1 MTDNH
6 NFSHLHVHTEYSL
19 LDGLSRL
26 EQLVKRASELGMH
39 ALAITDHG
47 GLYGAVDFYQ
57 IAKRYGVKPIIGC
70 ELYVA
75 PSSRLER
82 QASDKRPYH
91 LTVLAKNNTGYKNL
105 VKLVTL
111 AHLEGFYYRPRVD
124 RDTLGKYSEGLIVM
138 SGCPSGEVP
147 RAIIDGRI
155 DDAKSAAQWYKDTFE
170 DYYFEIM
177 RHGDV
182 PQLPAI
188 NEGLLKLKDELN
200 IEIVA
205 TNDAHYVL
213 REHAPFQDILIC
225 IHTNT
230 NVQDS
235 KRLRMEEDSYY
246 LKSPSEMAEI
256 YQDLPEAILNT
267 NVIADKCNLELDFE
281 TLRLPEYKDTDG
293 KASIDFLTELCN
305 DGLKNR
311 ISNPGQKELERLKY
325 ELSVIE
331 DTHFPNYFLVVWD
344 IARFVR
350 QHDIFFAV
358 RGSAAASLVLFCL
371 GVTDINPL
379 DFDLVFERFL
389 NLERKEMPDIDM
401 DFQDDRR
408 DEVINYVVKKYG
420 EDHVAQ
426 IITFGTLGARAA
438 IRDSG
443 RALAMPYPEVDR
455 VAKLVPQKLH
465 ITLDEAVKLS
475 GELAGLYQNDQA
487 VNKLLDT
494 AKGVEGLTRH
504 SSTHAAGVVI
514 SKEPLENYIPLQRPV
529 KGFENGVNTTQYAM
543 KPLADLGLL
552 KMDFLGLANLTILA
566 RTRDLISKR
575 TGQHLALTDI
585 PLNDAKTFDLLS
597 NGETVGVFQLESTG
611 MTRYIKDLKP
621 SSLGDVAAMIALY
634 RPGPMEHIDTFI
646 EAKHGRS
653 EAYYPH
659 DDLEEILKETYGVIV
674 FQDQVLYIA
683 RRFAGYSLGEADVV
697 RKAMGKKI
705 PKIMAE
711 ERQRFMD
718 GALKQGYSQDVAN
731 RVFELVEPFAGYA
744 FNKAHSISYGLISYW
759 TAYFK
764 ANYTGEYMTSLLN
777 AYSGNAE
784 RVSIAVSECLR
795 LGIKVEGPDI
805 NSGEVEF
812 SLHGDDN
819 SALSIRFGISSI
831 KNVGVSALEKL
842 IDVRHEH
849 GKFSSIEEMCRVGD
863 LTGLNRKALDSLIK
877 VGAFDSFGD
886 RTSILSIADRVVS
899 LAQSEAHLRNSDQ
912 TSMFD
917 MFGESVQAPL
927 TEIEIEEGYTTDTQK
942 GEWEL
947 ELLGV
952 NLSSKDALA
961 LIAANADSTTVVSR
975 DLIQQ
980 NMNNQNI
987 KIAGQ
992 IQSVSFRNTRNGKA
1006 FAIVNVG
1013 LLNGAVEV
1021 FVWEELLVTTREILK
1036 DAKPILVSGVVKDRG
1051 EEQVTISAS
1060 EIIEFILSDV
1070 PLNSLDKP
1078 VQNLEPNLFSNDEIE
1093 GNMVEVKN
1101 VDHKKPG
1108 PISKNGSN
1116 VNMNQ
1121 EIENSTEQ
1129 DSQSLNKRLLITII
1143 ESKKVETDRVLL
1155 NNLIREL
1162 LEHNGKDDVEMEV
1175 KTPTSVVKLAWPLIK
1190 VKATTELAEYVAE
1203 MLGDSGYVA
1212 LVGH

>member
-26 EQLVKRASELGMH
+26 EQLVKRTSELGMQ

-57 IAKRYGVKPIIGC
+57 IAKSYGVKPIIGC

-111 AHLEGFYYRPRVD
+111 SHLEGFYYRPRVD
-124 RDTLGKYSEGLIVM
+124 RDTLEKYSEGLLVM

-256 YQDLPEAILNT
+256 YQDLPEAISNT

-293 KASIDFLTELCN
+293 KTSIDFLTELCN

-311 ISNPGQKELERLKY
+311 IPNPGQKEIERLKY

-408 DEVINYVVKKYG
+408 DEVINYVVEKYG

-455 VAKLVPQKLH
+455 IAKLVPQKLH
-465 ITLDEAVKLS
+465 ITLDEAIKLS
-475 GELAGLYQNDQA
+475 GELAGLYQNDQS

-514 SKEPLENYIPLQRPV
+514 SKEPLEDYIPLQRPV

-552 KMDFLGLANLTILA
+552 KMDFLGLSNLTILA

-575 TGQHLALTDI
+575 TGQHLSLTDI

-597 NGETVGVFQLESTG
+597 NGETVGVFQLESSG
-611 MTRYIKDLKP
+611 MTRYIQDLKP

-659 DDLEEILKETYGVIV
+659 DDLEEILRETYGVIV

-705 PKIMAE
+705 PEIMVE

-718 GALKQGYSQDVAN
+718 GALEQGYSQDIAN
-731 RVFELVEPFAGYA
+731 RVFELIEPFAGYA

-812 SLHGDDN
+812 SLHNDDD
-819 SALSIRFGISSI
+819 SKLSIRFGISSI

-842 IDVRHEH
+842 INIRHEH
-849 GKFSSIEEMCRVGD
+849 GEFSSIEEMCRVGD
-863 LTGLNRKALDSLIK
+863 MTGLNRKALDSLIK

-927 TEIEIEEGYTTDTQK
+927 TEIEIEEGHTTETQK

-961 LIAANADSTTVVSR
+961 LIAANADSNTVVSR

-980 NMNNQNI
+980 NMNNQKI

-1006 FAIVNVG
+1006 FAIVKVG

-1021 FVWEELLVTTREILK
+1021 FVWEELLATTREILK
-1036 DAKPILVSGVVKDRG
+1036 DAKPVLVSGVVKDRG

-1060 EIIEFILSDV
+1060 EITEFILSDV

-1078 VQNLEPNLFSNDEIE
+1078 VQNLESNLFSNDDTE
-1093 GNMVEVKN
+1093 GNMIEVKN
-1101 VDHKKPG
+1101 VNNQKPA

-1121 EIENSTEQ
+1121 EIENSTQQ
-1129 DSQSLNKRLLITII
+1129 DSHSLNKRLLITII

-1162 LEHNGKDDVEMEV
+1162 LEHNGNDDVEMEV
-1175 KTPTSVVKLAWPLIK
+1175 KTANSVVKLAWPLIK

-1212 LVGH
+1212 LVEH

>member
-26 EQLVKRASELGMH
+26 EQLVKRASELGMQS
-39 ALAITDHG
+39 LAITDHG
-47 GLYGAVDFYQ
+47 ALYGVVDFYQ
-57 IAKRYGVKPIIGC
+57 IAKKHGVKPIIGC

-75 PSSRLER
+75 PASRLER
-82 QASDKRPYH
+82 KASDKRPYH
-91 LTVLAKNNTGYKNL
+91 LTVLAKDNTGYKNL

-111 AHLEGFYYRPRVD
+111 AHLEGFYYKPRVD
-124 RDTLGKYSEGLIVM
+124 REALEKYSEGLIVM

-147 RAIIDGRI
+147 RAIVEGRL
-155 DDAKSAAQWYKDTFE
+155 DDAKSAATWYRDTFE

-182 PQLPAI
+182 PDLPAI
-188 NEGLLKLKDELN
+188 NEGLLKLKGDLK
-200 IEIVA
+200 IDIVA

-230 NVQDS
+230 NVKDS

-246 LKSPSEMAEI
+246 LKSPSEMTEI
-256 YQDLPEAILNT
+256 YQDLPEAIANT
-267 NVIADKCNLELDFE
+267 SVIADKCNLELDFE
-281 TLRLPEYKDTDG
+281 TLRLPEYKDTEG
-293 KASIDFLTELCN
+293 KTSIEYLTELCEI
-305 DGLKNR
+305 GLTNK
-311 ISNPGQKELERLKY
+311 ISNPKQKELDRLQY

-331 DTHFPNYFLVVWD
+331 ETHFPNYFLVVWD

-350 QHDIFFAV
+350 KHDIFFAV

-408 DEVINYVVKKYG
+408 EEVINYVVQKYG

-443 RALAMPYPEVDR
+443 RALAMPYPDVDR

-465 ITLDEAVKLS
+465 ITLDEAVNLS
-475 GELAGLYQNDQA
+475 SELASLYQNDQA

-514 SKEPLENYIPLQRPV
+514 SKEPLEDYIPLQRPANGV
-529 KGFENGVNTTQYAM
+529 ENGVNTTQYAM

-566 RTRDLISKR
+566 RARNLISKR
-575 TGQHLALTDI
+575 TGRHLALTDI
-585 PLNDAKTFDLLS
+585 PLNDAKTFELLS
-597 NGETVGVFQLESTG
+597 NGETVGVFQLESPG
-611 MTRYIKDLKP
+611 MTRHVQDLKP

-646 EAKHGRS
+646 DAKHGRS
-653 EAYYPH
+653 EVYYPH
-659 DDLEEILKETYGVIV
+659 EDLEEILKETYGVIV

-683 RRFAGYSLGEADVV
+683 QRFAGFSLGEADVV

-705 PKIMAE
+705 PEIMME
-711 ERQRFMD
+711 ERERFMK
-718 GALKQGYSQDVAN
+718 GALNQGYSQAVAE
-731 RVFELVEPFAGYA
+731 RVFELIEPFAGYA

-777 AYSGNAE
+777 SYSGNGD
-784 RVSIAVSECLR
+784 RVSTAVIECAR
-795 LGIKVEGPDI
+795 LGIKIEGPDI
-805 NSGEVEF
+805 NSGESEF
-812 SLHGDDN
+812 SLHDDDDGK
-819 SALSIRFGISSI
+819 LIIRFGMSSI
-831 KNVGVSALEKL
+831 KNVGVATLEKL
-842 IDVRHEH
+842 IKIRHEH
-849 GKFSSIEEMCRVGD
+849 GEFVSIEEMCRVGD
-863 LTGLNRKALDSLIK
+863 MTGLNRKALDSLIK

-886 RTSILSIADRVVS
+886 RTSILSIADRVIS
-899 LAQSEAHLRNSDQ
+899 LAQSESHLRNSDQ
-912 TSMFD
+912 ISMFD

-927 TEIEIEEGYTTDTQK
+927 TKIEIEEGNTSDNQK

-952 NLSSKDALA
+952 NLSTKDSLA
-961 LIAANADSTTVVSR
+961 LIASNAESNTVVSR
-975 DLIQQ
+975 DLIQP
-980 NMNNQNI
+980 NMSNRKI

-992 IQSVSFRNTRNGKA
+992 IQTVSFRNTREGKA
-1006 FAIVNVG
+1006 FSIVNVSM
-1013 LLNGAVEV
+1013 LNGSIEV
-1021 FVWEELLVTTREILK
+1021 FVWEELLATTREILK
-1036 DAKPILVSGVVKDRG
+1036 DGKPIKVTGMVKNRG
-1051 EEQVTISAS
+1051 EDQLSISAADIS
-1060 EIIEFILSDV
+1060 EFILKEMPFDAS
-1070 PLNSLDKP
+1070 DKP
-1078 VQNLEPNLFSNDEIE
+1078 AQDLESSLFLDNKKETQISEI
-1093 GNMVEVKN
+1093 KN
-1101 VDHKKPG
+1101 VENTKFQML
-1108 PISKNGSN
+1108 STNGVD
-1116 VNMNQ
+1116 VNK
-1121 EIENSTEQ
+1121 EIENSTTQ
-1129 DSQSLNKRLLITII
+1129 DTNFLQKKLLITII
-1143 ESKKVETDRVLL
+1143 ESKKVESDRVLL

-1162 LEHNGKDDVEMEV
+1162 LEHNGSDDVEMEI
-1175 KTPTSVVKLAWPLIK
+1175 KTENSVVTLAWPLIK
-1190 VKATTELAEYVAE
+1190 VKATTELAEYASGI
-1203 MLGDSGYVA
+1203 LGESGSVA
-1212 LVGH
+1212 LSAH

>member
-6 NFSHLHVHTEYSL
+6 KFSHLHVHTEYSL

-26 EQLVKRASELGMH
+26 EQLVKRASELGMQS
-39 ALAITDHG
+39 LAITDHG
-47 GLYGAVDFYQ
+47 GLYGVVDFYQ
-57 IAKRYGVKPIIGC
+57 LAKKYGVKPIIGC

-82 QASDKRPYH
+82 KASDKRPYH
-91 LTVLAKNNTGYKNL
+91 LTVLAKDNAGYKNL

-124 RDTLGKYSEGLIVM
+124 RDILEKYSEGLIVM

-147 RAIIDGRI
+147 RAINEGRM
-155 DDAKSAAQWYKDTFE
+155 DDAKSAAEWYRDTFE

-182 PQLPAI
+182 PELPTI
-188 NEGLLKLKDELN
+188 NEGLLKLKDELK
-200 IEIVA
+200 IDVVA

-213 REHAPFQDILIC
+213 REQAPFQDILIC

-246 LKSPSEMAEI
+246 LKSPSEMVEI
-256 YQDLPEAILNT
+256 YQDLPEAISNT
-267 NVIADKCNLELDFE
+267 MAIADKCNLELDFK

-293 KASIDFLTELCN
+293 KTSIEFLSDLCN
-305 DGLKNR
+305 KGLSSR
-311 ISNPGQKELERLKY
+311 ISNPGQKEKDRLKY

-379 DFDLVFERFL
+379 DFGLVFERFL

-408 DEVINYVVKKYG
+408 DEVINYVVQKYG
-420 EDHVAQ
+420 ENHVAQ

-465 ITLDEAVKLS
+465 ITLDEAVKS
-475 GELAGLYQNDQA
+475 SAELGSLYHNDQA
-487 VNKLLDT
+487 VTKLLDT

-514 SKEPLENYIPLQRPV
+514 SKEPLEDYIPLQRPAR
-529 KGFENGVNTTQYAM
+529 GFEGGVNTTQYAM
-543 KPLADLGLL
+543 KALADLGLL

-566 RTRDLISKR
+566 RTCALIKKR
-575 TGQHLALTDI
+575 TGQNLALTDI

-597 NGETVGVFQLESTG
+597 NGETIGVFQLESSG
-611 MTRYIKDLKP
+611 MTRYIQDLKP

-646 EAKHGRS
+646 DAKHGRS

-659 DDLEEILKETYGVIV
+659 EDLEEILKETYGVIV

-683 RRFAGYSLGEADVV
+683 QRFAGYSLGEADVV

-705 PKIMAE
+705 PEIMAE
-711 ERQRFMD
+711 ERERFMD
-718 GALKQGYSQDVAN
+718 GALKQGYSKDVAG

-764 ANYTGEYMTSLLN
+764 TNYTGEYMTSLLN

-805 NSGEVEF
+805 NFGEVEF
-812 SLHGDDN
+812 SLHDEED
-819 SALSIRFGISSI
+819 SKLAIRFGMSSV
-831 KNVGVSALEKL
+831 KNVGVSSLEKL
-842 IDVRHEH
+842 IEVRREQ
-849 GKFSSIEEMCRVGD
+849 GEFGSIEEMCRVGD
-863 LTGLNRKALDSLIK
+863 MTGLNRKALDSLIK

-886 RTSILSIADRVVS
+886 RTSILSIADRVVA
-899 LAQSEAHLRNSDQ
+899 LAQSESYLRDSDQ

-927 TEIEIEEGYTTDTQK
+927 AQIEIEEGYTTENQK

-952 NLSSKDALA
+952 NLSSKDSLA
-961 LIAANADSTTVVSR
+961 LIAATADSNTVVSR

-980 NMNNQNI
+980 NMNNQKI

-1006 FAIVNVG
+1006 FAIVNVNLMKG
-1013 LLNGAVEV
+1013 SVEV
-1021 FVWEELLVTTREILK
+1021 FVWEELLATTREILRDGK
-1036 DAKPILVSGVVKDRG
+1036 SVLIIGTVKDRG
-1051 EEQVTISAS
+1051 ENQVSISAS
-1060 EIIEFILSDV
+1060 EVNEFILSDV
-1070 PLNSLDKP
+1070 QVNPLDKP
-1078 VQNLEPNLFSNDEIE
+1078 VQDFESSLFANNESE
-1093 GNMVEVKN
+1093 GQMVEVKN
-1101 VDHKKPG
+1101 VDNTKPQVL
-1108 PISKNGSN
+1108 SQNGSDVN
-1116 VNMNQ
+1116 VNKA
-1121 EIENSTEQ
+1121 IENSTEE
-1129 DSQSLNKRLLITII
+1129 DSNSLEKRLLITII
-1143 ESKKVETDRVLL
+1143 ESKKVETDRVML

-1162 LEHNGKDDVEMEV
+1162 LEHTGNDEVEMEV
-1175 KTPTSVVKLAWPLIK
+1175 KTENSVVKLAWPLIK
-1190 VKATTELAEYVAE
+1190 VAATTELAEYVAE

>member
-6 NFSHLHVHTEYSL
+6 KFSHLHVHTEYSL

-26 EQLVKRASELGMH
+26 EQLVKRASELGME

-57 IAKRYGVKPIIGC
+57 IAKRHGVKPIIGC
-70 ELYVA
+70 ELYVS

-82 QASDKRPYH
+82 NPSDKRPYH

-124 RDTLGKYSEGLIVM
+124 RESLEKYREGLIVM

-147 RAIIDGRI
+147 RALIDGRL
-155 DDAKSAAQWYKDTFE
+155 DDAKSSAEWYRNTFE

-182 PQLPAI
+182 PELPTI
-188 NEGLLKLKDELN
+188 NDGLLKLKEELD
-200 IEIVA
+200 IGIVA

-246 LKSPSEMAEI
+246 LKSPTEMVET
-256 YQDLPEAILNT
+256 YQDLPEAISNT

-293 KASIDFLTELCN
+293 KTSIEFLTELCQE
-305 DGLKNR
+305 GLKSR
-311 ISNPGQKELERLKY
+311 VSNPGEKELDRLKY

-350 QHDIFFAV
+350 HHDIFFAV

-408 DEVINYVVKKYG
+408 DEVINYVVEKYG

-465 ITLDEAVKLS
+465 ITLDEAVQSS

-514 SKEPLENYIPLQRPV
+514 SKEPLEDYIPLQRPV

-566 RTRDLISKR
+566 RTRDLIEER

-585 PLNDAKTFDLLS
+585 PLNDSKTFDLLS

-611 MTRYIKDLKP
+611 MTRYIQDLKP
-621 SSLGDVAAMIALY
+621 TSLGDVAAMIALY

-646 EAKHGRS
+646 DAKHGRS

-659 DDLEEILKETYGVIV
+659 EDLEEILKETYGVIV

-705 PKIMAE
+705 PEIMAE
-711 ERQRFMD
+711 ERERFMD
-718 GALKQGYSQDVAN
+718 GALKQGYSQDVAD

-777 AYSGNAE
+777 AYSGNAD
-784 RVSIAVSECLR
+784 RVSIAVGECLR
-795 LGIKVEGPDI
+795 LGIKVKGPDI

-812 SLHGDDN
+812 SLYDEVD
-819 SALSIRFGISSI
+819 SELSIRFGMSSI
-831 KNVGVSALEKL
+831 KNVGVSTLEKL
-842 IDVRHEH
+842 IDVRKQH
-849 GKFSSIEEMCRVGD
+849 GKFSSIEEMCRLAD
-863 LTGLNRKALDSLIK
+863 MTGLNRKALDSLIK
-877 VGAFDSFGD
+877 VGAFDCFGD
-886 RTSILSIADRVVS
+886 RTSILSVADRVVA
-899 LAQSEAHLRNSDQ
+899 LAQSEAQLRNSDQ

-927 TEIEIEEGYTTDTQK
+927 TEIEIEEGYTTDNQK

-952 NLSSKDALA
+952 NLSSKDVLA
-961 LIAANADSTTVVSR
+961 FIAASADSTTVVSR
-975 DLIQQ
+975 DLIRQD
-980 NMNNQNI
+980 MNREKI

-1013 LLNGAVEV
+1013 MLNGSVEV
-1021 FVWEELLVTTREILK
+1021 FVWEELLATTRELLRDGKSIL
-1036 DAKPILVSGVVKDRG
+1036 ISGIVKDRG
-1051 EEQVTISAS
+1051 EDQVSISAA
-1060 EIIEFILSDV
+1060 EINEFMLSDLPV
-1070 PLNSLDKP
+1070 KP
-1078 VQNLEPNLFSNDEIE
+1078 ADNLAPQVESSLFSNE
-1093 GNMVEVKN
+1093 
-1101 VDHKKPG
+1101 KPLAVV
-1108 PISKNGSN
+1108 PETESIDSLKPAIVSTNGSD
-1116 VNMNQ
+1116 VSIGKK
-1121 EIENSTEQ
+1121 IETKSEQPSNS
-1129 DSQSLNKRLLITII
+1129 LPKRLLITII
-1143 ESKKVETDRVLL
+1143 ESKKIEADRVLL

-1162 LEHNGKDDVEMEV
+1162 LEHTGHDDLEMEV
-1175 KTPTSVVKLAWPLIK
+1175 KTPNSVVKLAWPLIK
-1190 VKATTELAEYVAE
+1190 VEATTELAEYVAE

>member
-6 NFSHLHVHTEYSL
+6 KFSHLHVHTEYSL

-26 EQLVKRASELGMH
+26 EQLVKRASELGME

-75 PSSRLER
+75 PTSRLER

-124 RDTLGKYSEGLIVM
+124 RDSLEKYSEGLIVM

-147 RAIIDGRI
+147 RAIIEGRL
-155 DDAKSAAQWYKDTFE
+155 DDAKSAAEWYQETFE
-170 DYYFEIM
+170 DYYLEIM

-182 PQLPAI
+182 PDLPAI
-188 NEGLLKLKDELN
+188 NEGLLKLKDDLN
-200 IEIVA
+200 IGIVA

-246 LKSPSEMAEI
+246 LKSSSEMIEI
-256 YQDLPEAILNT
+256 YEDLPEAISNT
-267 NVIADKCNLELDFE
+267 SVIADKCNLELDFE

-293 KASIDFLTELCN
+293 KTSIEFLTELCN
-305 DGLKNR
+305 EGLINR
-311 ISNPGQKELERLKY
+311 ISKPGEKEQQRLKY
-325 ELSVIE
+325 ELRVIE

-408 DEVINYVVKKYG
+408 DEVINYVVEKYG

-465 ITLDEAVKLS
+465 ITLDEAVNS
-475 GELAGLYQNDQA
+475 SMELADLYKNDQA

-514 SKEPLENYIPLQRPV
+514 SKEPLEDYIPLQRPV

-566 RTRDLISKR
+566 RTRDLISAR

-585 PLNDAKTFDLLS
+585 PLNDSKTFDLLS

-611 MTRYIKDLKP
+611 MTRYIQDLKP

-646 EAKHGRS
+646 DAKHGRS

-659 DDLEEILKETYGVIV
+659 EDLEEILKETYGVIV

-705 PKIMAE
+705 PEIMAE
-711 ERQRFMD
+711 ERQKFID
-718 GALKQGYSQDVAN
+718 GALNQGYSQDVAD

-784 RVSIAVSECLR
+784 RVSIAVGECLR

-805 NSGEVEF
+805 NSGEVDF
-812 SLHGDDN
+812 SLYEQDE
-819 SALSIRFGISSI
+819 SELSIRFGMSSI
-831 KNVGVSALEKL
+831 KNVGITALEKL
-842 IDVRHEH
+842 INVRHEH
-849 GKFSSIEEMCRVGD
+849 GEFSSIEEMCRLAD
-863 LTGLNRKALDSLIK
+863 MTGLNRKALDSLIK

-886 RTSILSIADRVVS
+886 RTSILSVADRVVS
-899 LAQSEAHLRNSDQ
+899 LAQSETHLRDSDQ

-927 TEIEIEEGYTTDTQK
+927 TKIEIEEGHTTENQK

-952 NLSSKDALA
+952 NLSSKDSLA
-961 LIAANADSTTVVSR
+961 LIVANADSNTVVSR
-975 DLIQQ
+975 DSIHSE
-980 NMNNQNI
+980 MNNKKI

-992 IQSVSFRNTRNGKA
+992 IQSVSYRNTRNGKA
-1006 FAIVNVG
+1006 FCIVNVV
-1013 LLNGAVEV
+1013 LLNGSIEV
-1021 FVWEELLVTTREILK
+1021 FVWEELLATTREILK
-1036 DAKPILVSGVVKDRG
+1036 DGKPVLITGIVKDRG
-1051 EEQVTISAS
+1051 EDQISISAAEIS
-1060 EIIEFILSDV
+1060 EFVLSDLPISSSDQLGQNV
-1070 PLNSLDKP
+1070 GSSLFLDEEPL
-1078 VQNLEPNLFSNDEIE
+1078 
-1093 GNMVEVKN
+1093 VEVLETESKEN
-1101 VDHKKPG
+1101 SKPQI
-1108 PISKNGSN
+1108 ISTNGSN
-1116 VNMNQ
+1116 MNMNKDIQ
-1121 EIENSTEQ
+1121 TSIEQSSNSLE
-1129 DSQSLNKRLLITII
+1129 KRLLITII
-1143 ESKKVETDRVLL
+1143 ESKKIEADKVLL

-1162 LEHNGKDDVEMEV
+1162 LEHTGNDEVEMEV
-1175 KTPTSVVKLAWPLIK
+1175 KTANSVVKLAWPLIK
-1190 VKATTELAEYVAE
+1190 VEATTELAEYVAE

>member
-26 EQLVKRASELGMH
+26 EQLVKRTSELGMQ

-57 IAKRYGVKPIIGC
+57 IAKSYGVKPIIGC

-111 AHLEGFYYRPRVD
+111 SHLEGFYYRPRVD
-124 RDTLGKYSEGLIVM
+124 RDTLEKYSEGLLVM

-256 YQDLPEAILNT
+256 YQDLPEAISNT

-293 KASIDFLTELCN
+293 KTSIDFLTELCN

-311 ISNPGQKELERLKY
+311 IPNPGQKEIERLKY

-408 DEVINYVVKKYG
+408 DEVINYVVEKYG

-455 VAKLVPQKLH
+455 IAKLVPQKLH
-465 ITLDEAVKLS
+465 ITLDEAIKLS
-475 GELAGLYQNDQA
+475 GELAGLYQNDQS

-514 SKEPLENYIPLQRPV
+514 SKEPLEDYIPLQRPV

-552 KMDFLGLANLTILA
+552 KMDFLGLSNLTILA

-575 TGQHLALTDI
+575 TGQHLSLTDI

-597 NGETVGVFQLESTG
+597 NGETVGVFQLESSG
-611 MTRYIKDLKP
+611 MTRYIQDLKP

-659 DDLEEILKETYGVIV
+659 DDLEEILRETYGVIV

-705 PKIMAE
+705 PEIMVE

-718 GALKQGYSQDVAN
+718 GAREQGYSQDIAN
-731 RVFELVEPFAGYA
+731 RVFELIEPFAGYA

-812 SLHGDDN
+812 SLHNDDD
-819 SALSIRFGISSI
+819 SKLSIRFGISSI

-842 IDVRHEH
+842 INIRHEH
-849 GKFSSIEEMCRVGD
+849 GEFSSIEEMCRVGD
-863 LTGLNRKALDSLIK
+863 MTGLNRKALDSLIK

-927 TEIEIEEGYTTDTQK
+927 TEIEIEEGHTTETQK

-961 LIAANADSTTVVSR
+961 LIAANADSNTVVSR

-980 NMNNQNI
+980 NMNNQKI

-1006 FAIVNVG
+1006 FAIVKVG

-1021 FVWEELLVTTREILK
+1021 FVWEELLATTREILK
-1036 DAKPILVSGVVKDRG
+1036 DAKPVLVSGVVKDRG

-1060 EIIEFILSDV
+1060 EINEFILSDV

-1078 VQNLEPNLFSNDEIE
+1078 VQNLESNLFSNDDTE
-1093 GNMVEVKN
+1093 GNMIEVKN
-1101 VDHKKPG
+1101 VNNQKPA

-1121 EIENSTEQ
+1121 EIENSTQQ
-1129 DSQSLNKRLLITII
+1129 DSHSLNKRLLITII

-1162 LEHNGKDDVEMEV
+1162 LEHNGNDDVEMEV
-1175 KTPTSVVKLAWPLIK
+1175 KTANSVVKLAWPLIK

-1212 LVGH
+1212 LVEH